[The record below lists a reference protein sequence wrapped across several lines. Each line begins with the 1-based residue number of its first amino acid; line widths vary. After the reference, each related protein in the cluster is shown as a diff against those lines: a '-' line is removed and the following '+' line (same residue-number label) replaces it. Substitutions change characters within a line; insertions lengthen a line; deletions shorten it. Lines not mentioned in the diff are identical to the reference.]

1 MSVRK
6 IIWADTYDD
15 DGFPYPQGLM
25 DLNLGVIDPGLR
37 CKTCDQK
44 ASECPGHFGHI
55 ELAKPV
61 IHVGYTRLIRKLLRV
76 TCRSCGRVLLS
87 PDEIEKV
94 VGTEDDQ
101 TGDLLSEKDV
111 KKERIC
117 PHCGDQQLKINFEK
131 PTTFSEVMVEGG
143 KKVEHKLTP
152 ADIRARMEKIPNE
165 DLTPLGINPDV
176 ARPEWTILT
185 VLPVPPVTMRPSIIL
200 ENGQRSE
207 DDLTHKLVDIIRINQ
222 RFKEN
227 QDAGAP
233 QLIIE
238 DLWELL
244 QYHVTT
250 YLDNEVAGCPPAR
263 HRSGRPLK
271 TLSQRLKGKDGRF
284 RGSLSGKRVNFSSR
298 TVISP
303 DPNLSVS
310 QVGVPRAVANEMTIP
325 VRVTIHNIEELKQI
339 VRNGPARP
347 DVNAPCGANY
357 VIRPDN
363 RKLRLAD
370 GNLDTVADLI
380 EPGYTVERQL
390 RDGDVVLFNRQP
402 SLHRMS
408 IMAHRVKVME
418 GRTFRL
424 NPAVC
429 PPYNA
434 DFDGDE
440 MNMHVPQTEEARAEA
455 TILLSV
461 HENILSPRFGGP
473 IIGGI
478 HDHVSGIFMLTH
490 GVRWFTKE
498 EALYMLRYA
507 HVEHM
512 PPAGKDEEGIQ
523 YWSNKQVFSTIL
535 PDQLNMVF
543 RASSCQNCDI
553 CKKEMCERDA
563 YVRIIDGILEV
574 GTIDKKA
581 IGAFDGQIVNR
592 IIRHYGM
599 RRAAEFIDDLTKLS
613 IRAIMFDGFSFG
625 IDDEDLSKTEYG
637 QIDEV
642 LRSAATDVTRRIKI
656 YEDGQL
662 EPMPGRTVEET
673 LEMQIMQ
680 VLGKAR
686 DQTGQIAGRHLGLGN
701 SAVVMAVS
709 GARGSMLNLTQMAGC
724 IGQQSVRGERIVRGY
739 DDRTLPHFKKGDRG
753 SDAHGFIAHSYKGGL
768 NPTEFFFHA
777 IGGREGLVDTAVRTS
792 QSGYLQRRM
801 INALQDLKVAYDGTV
816 RSTGGR
822 IIQFQ
827 YGEDSTDPTKSAFGD
842 PVDVKGIVESILK
855 EEV

>member
-1 MSVRK
+1 
-6 IIWADTYDD
+6 
-15 DGFPYPQGLM
+15 
-25 DLNLGVIDPGLR
+25 
-37 CKTCDQK
+37 
-44 ASECPGHFGHI
+44 
-55 ELAKPV
+55 
-61 IHVGYTRLIRKLLRV
+61 
-76 TCRSCGRVLLS
+76 
-87 PDEIEKV
+87 
-94 VGTEDDQ
+94 
-101 TGDLLSEKDV
+101 V

-131 PTTFSEVMVEGG
+131 PTTFSEVMVEEG

-165 DLTPLGINPDV
+165 DLIPLGINPDV

-325 VRVTIHNIEELKQI
+325 VRVTIHNIDELRQI
-339 VRNGPARP
+339 VRNGPLRP

-357 VIRPDN
+357 VLRPDS
-363 RKLRLAD
+363 RRLRLAD
-370 GNLDTVADLI
+370 GNLDTIADMI

-418 GRTFRL
+418 GKTFRL

-498 EALYMLRYA
+498 EALYMLRYTNI
-507 HVEHM
+507 EHM
-512 PPAGKDEEGIQ
+512 PPPGKEEGGIQ
-523 YWSNKQVFSTIL
+523 YWSNKQVFSMIL

-543 RASSCQNCDI
+543 RASSCQNCDT

-599 RRAAEFIDDLTKLS
+599 RRAADFIDDLTKLS

-642 LRSAATDVTRRIKI
+642 LNNVATDVTRRIKI

-686 DQTGQIAGRHLGLGN
+686 DLTGQIAGRHLGLGN

>member
-87 PDEIEKV
+87 PEEIEKV

-131 PTTFSEVMVEGG
+131 PTTFSEVVIEDG

-152 ADIRARMEKIPNE
+152 ADIRSRMEKIPNE

-250 YLDNEVAGCPPAR
+250 YMDNEVAGCPPAR

-303 DPNLSVS
+303 DPNLSVR

-339 VRNGPARP
+339 ARNGPVRA

-357 VIRPDN
+357 VIRPDA
-363 RKLRLAD
+363 RRLRLTE
-370 GNLDTVADLI
+370 GNLDTVADMI
-380 EPGYTVERQL
+380 EPTWTVERQL

-418 GRTFRL
+418 GKTFRL

-455 TILLSV
+455 TILISV
-461 HENILSPRFGGP
+461 QENILSPRFGGP

-490 GVRWFTKE
+490 DTRWFTKE
-498 EALYMLRYA
+498 ESLYLLRYSRIERMPA
-507 HVEHM
+507 PGKVEN
-512 PPAGKDEEGIQ
+512 GIE

-535 PDQLNMVF
+535 PVHLNMVF
-543 RASSCQNCDI
+543 QASSCQNCDT
-553 CKKEMCERDA
+553 CKKELCERDA
-563 YVRIIDGILEV
+563 YVRIFDGILES

-592 IIRHYGM
+592 IIRQEGM
-599 RRAAEFIDDLTKLS
+599 SRATDFIDDMTKLS

-642 LRSAATDVTRRIKI
+642 LKNAALDVDRRIKV

-662 EPMPGRTVEET
+662 EPMPGRTIEET

-686 DQTGQIAGRHLGLGN
+686 DLTGQIAGRHLGLGN
-701 SAVVMAVS
+701 SAVLMAVS

-739 DDRTLPHFKKGDRG
+739 DDRTLPHFRKGERG
-753 SDAHGFIAHSYKGGL
+753 SDAHGFIQHSYKGGL

-792 QSGYLQRRM
+792 QSGYLQRRL
-801 INALQDLKVAYDGTV
+801 INALQDLKVAYDGSV
-816 RSTGGR
+816 RTTGGR
-822 IIQFQ
+822 IIQFE
-827 YGEDSTDPTKSAFGD
+827 YGEDGTDPTRSAFGD